1 MQANPY
7 QKFMQQSVSTMT
19 PVQLL
24 VALFEKSEQELKK
37 AIYYIDNNDIENAN
51 NSITKVQDIV
61 SLLDGSL
68 KMKYEVSDN
77 LSALYGYFKERL
89 IAANIKKDVEI
100 IKELL
105 PFFTELKETFGEIC
119 KKGYWLDE

>member
-7 QKFMQQSVSTMT
+7 QQFMQQSVSTMT

-37 AIYYIDNNDIENAN
+37 AVYFIDNKEVENAN
-51 NSITKVQDIV
+51 KSIIKVQDIV
-61 SLLDGSL
+61 LLLDGSL
-68 KMKYEVSDN
+68 KMKYQVSDN

-89 IAANIKKDVEI
+89 IEANIKKDAEI
-100 IKELL
+100 IKELI
-105 PFFTELKETFGEIC
+105 PFFSELKESFSEIT
-119 KKGYWLDE
+119 KKGY